1 MCRPQKRACGC
12 TNRIRTPLG
21 VRKVPSNIVLT
32 ASAVLALAMGCDV
45 YDEPARAVSDR
56 SNADPWSRLSEN
68 QRPQAGTIREAG
80 IEYVEGYD
88 SALARAATERKPLLI
103 LFRASWCRWCGD
115 MTGRVLSEER
125 VVRQSRRFVCVAVDA
140 DRDRDICRRH
150 DIRGFPTILLLGDDG
165 REIARRTG
173 RVGPAELASL
183 LEKVEVDPTTLATPV
198 PRTVR

>member
-1 MCRPQKRACGC
+1 M
-12 TNRIRTPLG
+12 RTPLG
-21 VRKVPSNIVLT
+21 VAKVLSKIVLT
-32 ASAVLALAMGCDV
+32 AFAVLALTAGCDV
-45 YDEPARAVSDR
+45 YDEPATAVADR
-56 SNADPWSRLSEN
+56 SNADPWSGLSES
-68 QRPQAGTIREAG
+68 QRPQAGTIRQAG

-88 SALARAATERKPLLI
+88 SALARAAAERKPVLV

-125 VVRQSRRFVCVAVDA
+125 VVRQSHRFVCVAVDA
-140 DRDRDICRRH
+140 DRDREICRRH